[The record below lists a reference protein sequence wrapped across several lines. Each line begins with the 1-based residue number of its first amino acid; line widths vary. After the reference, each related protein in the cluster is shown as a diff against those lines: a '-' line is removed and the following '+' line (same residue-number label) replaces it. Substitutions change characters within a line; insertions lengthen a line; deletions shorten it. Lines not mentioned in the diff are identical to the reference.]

1 MIEFKI
7 EKAET
12 MTWSKDYKDYT
23 RTDTALTEETYGVMK
38 KILNDEEVKGYY
50 IEIDSPLYQEK
61 VWEEKSGYLEVV
73 NEINEYRTKHY
84 LLKTDFKFQLLGRI
98 SNDRQGNTLEAGRK
112 YQINKV
118 WYEVISIKKANYK
131 LEGFEIYD
139 HELKI
144 LFNETLKEKKEKEKI
159 KEQAKKRVI
168 TPGEIYKHFKG
179 SCYRILNIAEH
190 TETGETLV
198 IYQALYGENKIY
210 ARPLEMFKSLVDT
223 KKYPNVKQIFRME
236 KIEETLNK
244 CNECGYIYEYDL
256 GNEVKFEDN
265 ENVICP
271 ICEAGKES
279 FKGVKKA

>member
-12 MTWSKDYKDYT
+12 MTWSEDYKDYT

-168 TPGEIYKHFKG
+168 VPGEVYKHFKG
-179 SCYRILNIAEH
+179 NNYKVLKLAEH

-210 ARPLEMFKSLVDT
+210 ARPLEKFKSLVDT

-279 FKGVKKA
+279 FKVVKNA

>member
-1 MIEFKI
+1 MINFEI
-7 EKAET
+7 EKAEVT
-12 MTWSKDYKDYT
+12 TWSEDYKNYT
-23 RTDTALTEETYGVMK
+23 RTDIEVTDKDKKIMK
-38 KILNDEEVKGYY
+38 KILNDEKIEGYSV
-50 IEIDSPLYQEK
+50 EIDSPLYQEK
-61 VWEEKSGYLEVV
+61 VWRKKSGYLEII
-73 NEINEYRTKHY
+73 NEINEHKTEHY
-84 LLKTDFKFQLLGRI
+84 LLKTDFKFQLSGRI
-98 SNDRQGNTLEAGRK
+98 SNNRQGNTLETGEK

-118 WYEVISIKKANYK
+118 WYEVTSIKQAGYK
-131 LEGFEIYD
+131 IDGFEVYD

-144 LFNETLKEKKEKEKI
+144 LFNKTLKEKKEEEKLKE
-159 KEQAKKRVI
+159 EARKRVVV
-168 TPGEIYKHFKG
+168 PGEVYKHFKG
-179 SCYRILNIAEH
+179 NNYKIIQLAEH
-190 TETGETLV
+190 TETEEILV

-271 ICEAGKES
+271 ICEAGKEA
-279 FKGVKKA
+279 FRVMKND